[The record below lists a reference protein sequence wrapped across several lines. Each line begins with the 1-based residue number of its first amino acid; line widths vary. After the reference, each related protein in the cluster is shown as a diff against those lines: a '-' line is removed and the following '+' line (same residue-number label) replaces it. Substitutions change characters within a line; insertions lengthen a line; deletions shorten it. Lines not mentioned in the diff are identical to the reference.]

1 MRQTAVPGFVSLP
14 IASHTKRYFPPAED
28 CVRNTVTVGRLQD
41 TRVASRSRPASSTI
55 TSGVRSTHQ
64 FGGSTFVTTEVF
76 SAAAT
81 CPDPACPS
89 PAIAA
94 EENKLSSNAGRNT
107 RTRKRGD
114 ISNFVDGSSTQQA

>member
-41 TRVASRSRPASSTI
+41 TRVASRSRPESNTI

-64 FGGSTFVTTEVF
+64 FGGSTFVTTVVF
-76 SAAAT
+76 SEAVAVRPAT
-81 CPDPACPS
+81 A
-89 PAIAA
+89 AIAA
-94 EENKLSSNAGRNT
+94 EQNKASNAAANNIAT
-107 RTRKRGD
+107 KRDVAVGFA
-114 ISNFVDGSSTQQA
+114 N